1 MKKILVI
8 DAQGG
13 GIGRQVVAELVKRN
27 VPAEIIA
34 VGTNSAATAQMM
46 KAGAVHGATGENPV
60 VVCSRT
66 ADLIIGPIGIVIAD
80 SMFGEITPKMAAAI
94 GQSSAHKV
102 LIPVTSCGNY
112 VAGLR
117 DAGMKAYIEDA
128 VRFAERQ
135 CAENAPEIC

>member
-80 SMFGEITPKMAAAI
+80 SMFGEISRRWQPRSGRAA
-94 GQSSAHKV
+94 
-102 LIPVTSCGNY
+102 PTRC
-112 VAGLR
+112 
-117 DAGMKAYIEDA
+117 
-128 VRFAERQ
+128 
-135 CAENAPEIC
+135 